1 MAETDPKSG
10 TYPIATIA
18 KLLELT
24 ERRVYQLAAQG
35 VIPRTPQGRYELI
48 PAVRGYIRFLR
59 DRAINADV
67 KEGEE
72 GDHKK
77 RLMKA
82 RADIAE
88 FEAERLSGELV
99 PVAHVSKVWIDA
111 AANMRSR
118 LLAIPHKAAPVV
130 AVEADIDRCHGI
142 LETQIHEA
150 LSELAGV
157 EVASATAPANEGA
170 TDDAEDAGAAAEADD
185 LAMGGSL
192 SEAEQRG
199 QRGTGDVEHRAG

>member
-1 MAETDPKSG
+1 MAETETKSG
-10 TYPIATIA
+10 TYPVATIA

-77 RLMKA
+77 RLMGA

-88 FEAERLSGELV
+88 HEAKRLSGELV
-99 PVAHVSKVWIDA
+99 PVAHVARVWIDA
-111 AANMRSR
+111 AANVRAR
-118 LLAIPHKAAPVV
+118 LLSIPQKTAPLVS
-130 AVEADIDRCHGI
+130 VEADIERCHAVI
-142 LETQIHEA
+142 ETQIHEA

-157 EVASATAPANEGA
+157 EVVSTGGDASEN
-170 TDDAEDAGAAAEADD
+170 AEDDGAAAETDD
-185 LAMGGSL
+185 LGMGGSV
-192 SEAEQRG
+192 SEAEQRI
-199 QRGTGDVEHRAG
+199 

>member
-77 RLMKA
+77 RLMGA

-88 FEAERLSGELV
+88 HEAKRLSGELV
-99 PVAHVSKVWIDA
+99 PVAHVARVWIDA
-111 AANMRSR
+111 AANVRAR
-118 LLAIPHKAAPVV
+118 LLSIPQKTAPLVS
-130 AVEADIDRCHGI
+130 VETDIERCHAVI
-142 LETQIHEA
+142 ETQIHEA

-157 EVASATAPANEGA
+157 EVVSTTDTGGDASEN
-170 TDDAEDAGAAAEADD
+170 AEDDGAAAETDD
-185 LAMGGSL
+185 LGMGGSV
-192 SEAEQRG
+192 SEAEQRI
-199 QRGTGDVEHRAG
+199 

>member
-24 ERRVYQLAAQG
+24 ERRVYKLAADG
-35 VIPRTPQGRYELI
+35 IIPRTPQGRYELV

-67 KEGEE
+67 KDGEE

-77 RLMKA
+77 RLMGA

-88 FEAERLSGELV
+88 HEAKRLSGELV
-99 PVAHVSKVWIDA
+99 PVAHVARVWIDA
-111 AANMRSR
+111 AANVRARM
-118 LLAIPHKAAPVV
+118 LAIPQKTAPLVS
-130 AVEADIDRCHGI
+130 VEADIERCHAI

-157 EVASATAPANEGA
+157 EVVSTAVPG
-170 TDDAEDAGAAAEADD
+170 DDASENAADDGAAAEADD
-185 LAMGGSL
+185 LGLGGSV
-192 SEAEQRG
+192 SEAEQRI
-199 QRGTGDVEHRAG
+199 